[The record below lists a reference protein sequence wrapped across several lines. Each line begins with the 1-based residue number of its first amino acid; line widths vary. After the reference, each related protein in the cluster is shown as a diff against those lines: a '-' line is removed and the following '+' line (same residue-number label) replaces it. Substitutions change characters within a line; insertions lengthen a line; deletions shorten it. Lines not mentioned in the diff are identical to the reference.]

1 MFFKNCFGGGDHS
14 VPSKISTRSCGSQ
27 RFSGKEKGESFQ
39 VHEDCVNDEFL
50 YFLTEDERSIQGMV
64 IGLSA
69 SSSSDEESLSTLGMT
84 GQMGATTEFVN
95 HSSLSKSLARGRVF
109 QDDLHVEENDS
120 VSTMSV
126 LEITEQFAE
135 LMGFKLLDS
144 MSRII
149 SWRNNDKTTRTRK
162 QFMFYALFGL
172 FLTQIISKGFF
183 SDTMSEK
190 CDNVNNMTDT
200 PQYLLKE
207 STALAIPFNNSA

>member
-14 VPSKISTRSCGSQ
+14 VPSKISTRPSGSQ
-27 RFSGKEKGESFQ
+27 RFSGKEKGKSFL
-39 VHEDCVNDEFL
+39 VYEDCVDDEFL

-69 SSSSDEESLSTLGMT
+69 SSSSDEESLSTLGMG

-126 LEITEQFAE
+126 LEIIEQFTE
-135 LMGFKLLDS
+135 LMGFILLDF
-144 MSRII
+144 MGRII
-149 SWRNNDKTTRTRK
+149 SWRNNDKTTQTRK

-172 FLTQIISKGFF
+172 FLTHKISKGFL
-183 SDTMSEK
+183 SDTMSGK
-190 CDNVNNMTDT
+190 CDNVNNMT
-200 PQYLLKE
+200 E
-207 STALAIPFNNSA
+207 STALAIPFHNSAS